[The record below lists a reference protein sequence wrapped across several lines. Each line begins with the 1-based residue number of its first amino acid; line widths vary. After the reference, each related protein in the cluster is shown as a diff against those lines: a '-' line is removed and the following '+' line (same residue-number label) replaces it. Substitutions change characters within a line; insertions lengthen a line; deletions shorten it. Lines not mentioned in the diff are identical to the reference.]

1 MNERF
6 DAIVI
11 GAGHNGLTC
20 AAYLARAGRRVLVLE
35 AAARVG
41 GAARTREFAPG
52 FRSTACAHL
61 LHALHPKVW
70 RELRLRRHGLRLAAR
85 GLATVALTPS
95 GDAIHLDGNKA
106 DGVSP
111 EDSAAYA
118 AFRRQMLRFA
128 RQLQPL
134 LEATP
139 PRLGTDDWADRRTLM
154 RLGWAIR
161 SLGRDDMREFLRIAA
176 MNVADLLDERFDSD
190 ALKGALAF
198 DAVLGTNLGPRSPT
212 SVLPLLYRLTGR
224 IGRQQGALALPR
236 GGMGAVTEAL
246 AKAATAA
253 GAVIRTKA
261 AVERILVDDD
271 DRAAGVVL
279 DSGETIAA
287 DVVVSNADPKRTFLD
302 LVGPTHLDTGFLR
315 RVRNIRMRGTVAKLD
330 LALDGLPAF
339 AGLDEKDLGQRLLLT
354 GGIAALEDAFNPAKY
369 GGVADSPALEI
380 TVPTVH
386 DPGLA
391 PDGQHV
397 LSALAIY
404 MPYDLRGGWDPARD
418 RVAEALVD
426 RIAAVA
432 PDIRQRIVEKHL
444 QTPADLESRFGLTGG
459 HWHHGELAFDQLF
472 MLRPVPGAA
481 QYATPL
487 PGLYLCGAGTHPGGG
502 VSGIPGRNAAR
513 RIVADLAARKRP
525 VEKAA

>member
-6 DAIVI
+6 EAIVV

-20 AAYLARAGRRVLVLE
+20 AAYLAKAGRRVLVLE

-52 FRSTACAHL
+52 FRSAACAHL
-61 LHALHPKVW
+61 LHALHPAVW

-85 GLATVALTPS
+85 GLATVALTP
-95 GDAIHLDGNKA
+95 GGEAIHLDGNKA
-106 DGVSP
+106 EGVAP
-111 EDSAAYA
+111 EDAAAYP

-128 RQLQPL
+128 QHLQPL
-134 LEATP
+134 LAVTP
-139 PRLGTDDWADRRTLM
+139 PRLGTTDWADRRTLM

-161 SLGRDDMREFLRIAA
+161 SLGRDDMRAFLRVAA
-176 MNVADLLDERFDSD
+176 MNVADLLDERFASD

-198 DAVLGTNLGPRSPT
+198 DAVLGSNLGPRSPT

-261 AVERILVDDD
+261 AVERILVNA

-287 DVVVSNADPKRTFLD
+287 DIVVSNADPKRTFLD
-302 LVGPTHLDTGFLR
+302 LLGPTHLDTGFLR
-315 RVRNIRMRGTVAKLD
+315 RVRNVRTRGTVAKLD

-339 AGLDEKDLGQRLLLT
+339 TGLDERDLGQRLLLT
-354 GGIAALEDAFNPAKY
+354 GGMTALEAAFNPAKY
-369 GGVADSPALEI
+369 GGVSERPALEI
-380 TVPTVH
+380 VVPTLH
-386 DPGLA
+386 DPALA
-391 PDGQHV
+391 PDDQHV

-404 MPYDLRGGWDPARD
+404 LPYDLRGGWDPARD
-418 RVAEALVD
+418 RVAEALID
-426 RIAAVA
+426 RIAEVA
-432 PDIRQRIVEKHL
+432 PDIRQRIVAKQL

-513 RIVADLAARKRP
+513 RIVADQAVRKTPAREQAA
-525 VEKAA
+525 